1 MESRV
6 KVQETPT
13 SQATVD
19 PKAPEVQRHFDV
31 TAEAFDSIYTGHKSA
46 LRRWLDRTLRK
57 DMFERFELTL
67 REIRRM
73 EAARVLD
80 VGCGSGLFSIAMARE
95 GVQTVV
101 GVDFSK
107 PMIDLAV
114 QRAAAAG
121 VSSKCEFIV
130 GDFLQMGFSE
140 RFDGSIAIG
149 VFDYLAEP
157 GVFLKRLRE
166 VTTRKI
172 IATFPCKWTYRAPIR
187 KIRLGI
193 LKCPVY

>member
-1 MESRV
+1 
-6 KVQETPT
+6 
-13 SQATVD
+13 
-19 PKAPEVQRHFDV
+19 
-31 TAEAFDSIYTGHKSA
+31 
-46 LRRWLDRTLRK
+46 
-57 DMFERFELTL
+57 
-67 REIRRM
+67 
-73 EAARVLD
+73 
-80 VGCGSGLFSIAMARE
+80 MARE

-130 GDFLQMGFSE
+130 GDFLRMEFPE

-166 VTTRKI
+166 VTKRKI

-193 LKCPVY
+193 LKCPVYFYSVSDVRRLFQALGVTRLMIHRIGQIFLVVADV